1 VWYAYI
7 LALADEQGV
16 KQYIDPAVEY
26 KGEPAEPVK
35 PVVTDV
41 RSNVVTPEE
50 TDAEGQVVR
59 AGNVRPPLFSDLTL
73 EERSHFHWLVQDYQE
88 EKKEFN
94 SRVKAIAKLKTRI
107 IETVDSTHFVYT
119 QGPTTHA
126 AMLRL

>member
-1 VWYAYI
+1 MWYAYI

-35 PVVTDV
+35 LVVTDV
-41 RSNVVTPEE
+41 RSNVVTP
-50 TDAEGQVVR
+50 
-59 AGNVRPPLFSDLTL
+59 

-94 SRVKAIAKLKTRI
+94 SRIKAIAKLKTRI

-126 AMLRL
+126 VMLRLQQRFKPTDFTRTAELCK